1 MKSIIC
7 EHVFLLIG
15 CLFAPT
21 LFAGGSYGGGTG
33 TAADPYRIW
42 TYQDMNSIGDYSAD
56 WNKCFILMADID
68 MSLVTGTQ
76 YKIIGNFRGTF
87 DGNGHVIRNFS
98 YTSDAAGTYVGLF
111 SSATNA
117 MIKNL
122 GIVNLNLSVN
132 AKYVGGLAGLVNNCT
147 ITNCHCIG
155 TITTSYS
162 ENELSVGMLVG
173 YQNNGTI
180 SNCFTEGSVVATMT
194 STSYYWNASAG
205 GLVGQ
210 QYVGTISDCH
220 SHASVTATSLKERAF
235 AGGLVGYQ
243 YDNICN
249 IVNSYSTGEVSA
261 VNTPTPY
268 AGGLVGYRDA
278 MTNSLTNGCHSTGT
292 VTASSTLN
300 HAYAGGLIGYLTAP
314 ITNCYATGAVHCSG
328 RFTFAGGLLGYAKIA
343 TVTQCSSTGALDAL
357 AKTDAYSGGLVGYS
371 EESTFSQCY
380 SKGMLNTSAGATA
393 YVGSLAGTAWNTSL
407 TQCYSVG
414 LLKDIDGAAVY
425 GGGAVGYR
433 QNTTAN
439 ACFWD
444 TVTTGWPRASDYA
457 DTYTGGITG
466 GVTSELQTALTF
478 TNAGWDFEEMWA
490 ICEGTNYPRL
500 LSQIPA
506 GDLVCPDGVGVE
518 DLNLLTL
525 GWLSDDC
532 GASNQF
538 CGGADINASGAVDLA
553 DFAVFAGHWMEG
565 I

>member
-1 MKSIIC
+1 MKNRMS
-7 EHVFLLIG
+7 EHLFLLIG
-15 CLFAPT
+15 CLFAPA
-21 LFAGGSYGGGTG
+21 LFAGNYSGGTG

-76 YKIIGNFRGTF
+76 YRIIDNFRGTF

-98 YTSDAAGTYVGLF
+98 YTSDAARTFIGLF

-117 MIKNL
+117 IIKNL

-132 AKYVGGLAGLVNNCT
+132 AKYVGGLAGLVNDCT
-147 ITNCHCIG
+147 ITNCYCIG
-155 TITTSYS
+155 TISDSYS
-162 ENELSVGMLVG
+162 ANELSVGMLVG
-173 YQNNGTI
+173 HQNIGTI
-180 SNCFTEGSVVATMT
+180 ADCFSEGTVLATMS

-210 QYVGTISDCH
+210 QYAGTISDCH
-220 SHASVTATSLKERAF
+220 SHASVSATSLKERAF

-243 YDNICN
+243 YNNICN
-249 IVNSYSTGEVSA
+249 IVNSYSTGNVSA
-261 VNTPTPY
+261 INSPRPY

-278 MTNSLTNGCHSTGT
+278 MTNSLTQGCHSTGT

-314 ITNCYATGAVHCSG
+314 ITNCYATGTVHCSG
-328 RFTFAGGLLGYAKIA
+328 RFTYSSGLVGYASIA
-343 TVTQCSSTGALDAL
+343 TVTQCFSAGNLDTSA
-357 AKTDAYSGGLVGYS
+357 TQDAYSGGLAGYV
-371 EESTFSQCY
+371 EDSTFSQCY
-380 SKGMLNTSAGATA
+380 SRGMLSTSAGATA
-393 YVGSLAGTAWNTSL
+393 YIGSMAGLAWNTSL

-414 LLKDIDGAAVY
+414 LLKDTDATTIYA
-425 GGGAVGYR
+425 GGAVGYR

-457 DTYTGGITG
+457 VPYDSGITG
-466 GVTSELQTALTF
+466 GVTHELRTALTF
-478 TNAGWDFEEMWA
+478 INVGWDFNEVWA

-500 LSQIPA
+500 QSQIPA
-506 GDLVCPDGVGVE
+506 GDLVCPDGIGVE
-518 DLNLLTL
+518 DLNRLAA
-525 GWLSDDC
+525 GWLLDDC
-532 GASNQF
+532 GASNQN
-538 CGGADINASGAVDLA
+538 CGGADMNASGTVDLA

-565 I
+565 N